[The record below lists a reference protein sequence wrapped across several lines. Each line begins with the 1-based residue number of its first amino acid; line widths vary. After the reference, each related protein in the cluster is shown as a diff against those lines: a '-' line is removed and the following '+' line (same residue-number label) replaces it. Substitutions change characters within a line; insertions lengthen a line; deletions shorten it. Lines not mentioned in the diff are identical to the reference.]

1 MPYIAPPRVRATR
14 RMVRRR
20 GLFGL
25 GDFNDESPC
34 SSIPA
39 GDPYRKPGNYCAT
52 PDGGYVTFNADG
64 STYQQPGSGPGS
76 PSGTSVLDK
85 LGGALAAAL
94 GQRPLVAPTVIPQT
108 GMSTTTKIA
117 LAGGAV
123 LLAVVLLK
131 R

>member
-1 MPYIAPPRVRATR
+1 MPYISPLRVRPR

-20 GLFGL
+20 SLFGF

-64 STYQQPGSGPGS
+64 STYQSPTAGPGGPAGS
-76 PSGTSVLDK
+76 SVLDK
-85 LGGALAAAL
+85 IGAAL
-94 GQRPLVAPTVIPQT
+94 TAALTQRPPVGPTVVPQM